1 MAVKIIL
8 DAGHGGYDAGASY
21 YNRREKD
28 DILRLTLAVGELL
41 EEAGYDVEYTRTAD
55 VYNSP
60 FEKSQIANASGAD
73 YFVSLHRN
81 SSERANQ
88 YSGVET
94 LVYDDSGI
102 KAEMARNIN
111 AELAKVGY
119 DNLGVEERPG
129 LVVLRRSKM
138 PAVLVEVG
146 FINNDVDNEIFDEKF
161 NEIAKAIATGI
172 EETVKP

>member
-1 MAVKIIL
+1 
-8 DAGHGGYDAGASY
+8 
-21 YNRREKD
+21 
-28 DILRLTLAVGELL
+28 
-41 EEAGYDVEYTRTAD
+41 
-55 VYNSP
+55 
-60 FEKSQIANASGAD
+60 
-73 YFVSLHRN
+73 
-81 SSERANQ
+81 
-88 YSGVET
+88 
-94 LVYDDSGI
+94 
-102 KAEMARNIN
+102 MARNIN